1 MGKIVK
7 KYQSFEKFKDSFKK
21 KALELKGSGYTFLVL
36 DGNELNIINLKNQ
49 ETPYSYNLIPLLG
62 LDMWEHAYYLNYQ
75 INKEN
80 YIDNFFNIV
89 DFSIASRV
97 VN

>member
-1 MGKIVK
+1 
-7 KYQSFEKFKDSFKK
+7 
-21 KALELKGSGYTFLVL
+21 
-36 DGNELNIINLKNQ
+36 
-49 ETPYSYNLIPLLG
+49 
-62 LDMWEHAYYLNYQ
+62 MWEHAYYLNYQ